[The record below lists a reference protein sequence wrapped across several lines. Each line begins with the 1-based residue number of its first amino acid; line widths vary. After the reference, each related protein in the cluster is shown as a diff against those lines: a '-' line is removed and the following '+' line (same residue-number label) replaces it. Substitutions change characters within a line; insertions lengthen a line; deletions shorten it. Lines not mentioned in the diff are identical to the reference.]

1 LTSYERERFSLQ
13 NNEFTR
19 TPSRKEAFKEY
30 VSLIRHQSVFFFFG
44 GENNNNS
51 SSCTNEDFAP
61 ARMPRRAKSF
71 SEEEEEEE
79 RPVGIFVGF
88 EQRRTTGKILID
100 EE

>member
-1 LTSYERERFSLQ
+1 
-13 NNEFTR
+13 
-19 TPSRKEAFKEY
+19 
-30 VSLIRHQSVFFFFG
+30 VFFFFG

-51 SSCTNEDFAP
+51 SCKNEDFAP

-71 SEEEEEEE
+71 SEEEEE
-79 RPVGIFVGF
+79 RVGIFVGF

>member
-1 LTSYERERFSLQ
+1 
-13 NNEFTR
+13 
-19 TPSRKEAFKEY
+19 
-30 VSLIRHQSVFFFFG
+30 VFFFFG

-51 SSCTNEDFAP
+51 SCKNEDFAP

-71 SEEEEEEE
+71 SEEEEE

>member
-44 GENNNNS
+44 GENNTNNS
-51 SSCTNEDFAP
+51 SSCKNEDFAP

-71 SEEEEEEE
+71 SEEEEEE
-79 RPVGIFVGF
+79 RVGIVVGF
-88 EQRRTTGKILID
+88 EQRRTTGKILD

>member
-1 LTSYERERFSLQ
+1 MFLSSAT
-13 NNEFTR
+13 
-19 TPSRKEAFKEY
+19 KAW
-30 VSLIRHQSVFFFFG
+30 
-44 GENNNNS
+44 S
-51 SSCTNEDFAP
+51 SSSVGKTTTTAAVAQNEDFAP

-71 SEEEEEEE
+71 SEEDKEEE